1 MKKRLNKKVLCELII
16 LGLISGDLLRT
27 FYLITFKFGCLTYFG
42 CIVLIVELVI
52 GGICYEE
59 LEERYISKFSL

>member
-1 MKKRLNKKVLCELII
+1 MKKRLNKKVLCEIFT

-27 FYLITFKFGCLTYFG
+27 FYLLIFNFGCLTYFG
-42 CIVLIVELVI
+42 LIVLIIELVI

-59 LEERYISKFSL
+59 LEARVRRISL